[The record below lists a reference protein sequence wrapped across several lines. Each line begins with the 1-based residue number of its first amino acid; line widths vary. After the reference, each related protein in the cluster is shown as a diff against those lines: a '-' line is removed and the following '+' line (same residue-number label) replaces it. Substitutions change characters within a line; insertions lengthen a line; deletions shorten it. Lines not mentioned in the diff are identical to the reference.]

1 MKFVHLVVLTCNGQ
15 SFPVSL
21 ILFSATLFKK
31 LLAEKKML
39 REKRREHKVKDSGRS
54 VFVAFMLNVC
64 TFLVESAVA

>member
-1 MKFVHLVVLTCNGQ
+1 MHLVVLACNGQ
-15 SFPVSL
+15 FFPVSL

-39 REKRREHKVKDSGRS
+39 KEKRRECKVKDSGRS
-54 VFVAFMLNVC
+54 VFVEFMLNVC